1 MNQVLLS
8 LAVLACP
15 VGMGLMMFFMGRGML
30 GGKKRDE
37 AKAGSADDL
46 GALKA
51 EAARLDA
58 RIVELQS
65 RPIADPAER

>member
-30 GGKKRDE
+30 GAKKRDE

>member
-8 LAVLACP
+8 LAVLACL

-37 AKAGSADDL
+37 AKAGSQDDL

-65 RPIADPAER
+65 RRVADRAER